1 VFPMVRVCRDGI
13 NSCLSKPVP
22 RRAGPAGKRRVL
34 ALGTALCGALLAM
47 PVGAKDAESRLVR
60 CGAASCLQLTGY
72 RDNPDAEVLV
82 NGRSVA
88 VEGERRWQVH
98 MPLETLR
105 DYADPHAR
113 SIEVS
118 VGEQAAREGVDRVKL
133 PIGLLGNTTGLD
145 SIVVTA
151 G

>member
-1 VFPMVRVCRDGI
+1 MVRVCRDGI
-13 NSCLSKPVP
+13 NSCLSIPAP
-22 RRAGPAGKRRVL
+22 RQAGPTGKRRIL
-34 ALGTALCGALLAM
+34 ALVGALCSALLAM

-60 CGAASCLQLTGY
+60 CGAASCLQLSGY
-72 RDNPDAEVLV
+72 RDNPEDAVLV

-88 VEGERRWQVH
+88 VEGDRRWQVH
-98 MPLETLR
+98 MPLDTLR
-105 DYADPHAR
+105 NYADPHAR

-118 VGEQAAREGVDRVKL
+118 VGERPAREVVDQVKL
-133 PIGLLGNTTGLD
+133 PIGLLGNTTGMD